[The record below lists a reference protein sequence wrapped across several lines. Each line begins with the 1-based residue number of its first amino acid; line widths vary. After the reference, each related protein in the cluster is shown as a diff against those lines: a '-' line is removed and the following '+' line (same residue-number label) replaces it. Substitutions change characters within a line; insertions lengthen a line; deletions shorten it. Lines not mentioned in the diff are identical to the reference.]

1 MRSMHEPI
9 RFFRSPNVPRVP
21 VAPASAGRRDA
32 ATTRGSRWLWLGL
45 VLVVAPLA
53 ADAQDVRVRDAS
65 AGVPVAGVPVA
76 GVPVAAAPMAAGAVS
91 AGAVTV
97 VPHAGHPLGIMARN
111 TPVGVDVVS
120 VGAGTVAQAV
130 GLEAGDTIVAVNG
143 YQVGLVGD
151 RLYDTGDEIARR
163 INTANQ
169 VQLLVRKGRTGTLAN
184 VPVQFP
190 PQGPRSITGV
200 LTSEGG
206 AKVPNSSVVT
216 VRLLDVTDPQ
226 WRDVA
231 VTKGQLP
238 VAGGFPVSYRLEPP
252 TGLPQ
257 HRYALDARVEDAGR
271 VIMQTQA
278 PVALS
283 TIDTDQRADLVLSA
297 RGLTTTASVA
307 PAAQIQQWIQTY
319 LGRPPRPYE
328 TEVWLADLQQGR
340 SLANVQAGILSSSEY
355 FERTRSN
362 RDTYVTEVFRQLYG
376 VAPSPAQM
384 ADLQARYDRVGGVRL
399 QFVEQLIAQSR

>member
-1 MRSMHEPI
+1 MLDTIRSSLRSTPVSVRDAGEPRPARRLGSAAGI
-9 RFFRSPNVPRVP
+9 GLRFGWGVV
-21 VAPASAGRRDA
+21 VAMAPAA
-32 ATTRGSRWLWLGL
+32 
-45 VLVVAPLA
+45 
-53 ADAQDVRVRDAS
+53 AQDLRVRDA
-65 AGVPVAGVPVA
+65 AVPGAA
-76 GVPVAAAPMAAGAVS
+76 VPVAAAPVAGVAAAP
-91 AGAVTV
+91 
-97 VPHAGHPLGIMARN
+97 VPSGGHPLGIMARN
-111 TPVGVDVVS
+111 TPVGVEVVS

-151 RLYDTGDEIARR
+151 RLYDTGDEVARR
-163 INTANQ
+163 INAANQ
-169 VQLLVRKGRTGTLAN
+169 VQLLVRKGRTGSLAN

-190 PQGPRSITGV
+190 AQGPRSVTGV

-252 TGLPQ
+252 AGLPQ

-271 VIMQTQA
+271 VILQTQA
-278 PVALS
+278 PVALP

-297 RGLTTTASVA
+297 RGLTAATAASVA